1 MVHRMKKVKIVL
13 GLVLVLLVAAVSGF
27 GSEMWIVPTEPVQLV
42 ADLESRNST
51 DPAVTIAMLPVGE
64 RVRVTAC
71 RNFVDDQLYRVVTD
85 TGQEG
90 WVARG
95 RFELEQTPHWGLDSV
110 VCW

>member
-1 MVHRMKKVKIVL
+1 MVHSIKKLIILL
-13 GLVLVLLVAAVSGF
+13 GLLGIFVVGFFGF
-27 GSEMWIVPTEPVQLV
+27 GSEMWVVPNEPVQLV

-51 DPAVTIAMLPVGE
+51 DPAVTIAILPVGE

-71 RNFVDDQLYRVVTD
+71 RNFVDDQVYRVVTGS
-85 TGQEG
+85 GQEG

-95 RFELEQTPHWGLDSV
+95 RFELDQTPHWGLDSV